1 MSNPESIRI
10 DNDIH
15 ILNDGFWSFKLYTE
29 QLIYK
34 EIESVFEFYATPN
47 NLNLITPKFLN
58 FKILGKKVDTT
69 SEGMIFQ
76 YRLNLHKIPIF
87 WKSKIEEWN
96 PPLKFVDKQLI
107 GPYLKWRHQHHFES
121 IGKNT
126 KVIDIVDYIVPG
138 GSLIHNL
145 FVKKDLINIFNY
157 RKEALNRIFNQVR

>member
-1 MSNPESIRI
+1 MSENESIELSNKI
-10 DNDIH
+10 NIYNNG
-15 ILNDGFWSFKLYTE
+15 LWSYKLETE
-29 QLIYK
+29 QLIK
-34 EIESVFEFYATPN
+34 SNIKKVFDFYATPK
-47 NLNLITPKFLN
+47 NLNLITPPFLN
-58 FKILGKKVDTT
+58 FKILGNKVSRT

-107 GPYLKWRHQHHFES
+107 GPYLKWHHQHHFEK
-121 IGKNT
+121 INNYT

-157 RKEALNRIFNQVR
+157 RKEALNKIFN

>member
-1 MSNPESIRI
+1 MSNPESIRT
-10 DNDIH
+10 DDEIH
-15 ILNDGFWSFKLYTE
+15 IFNDGFWSFKLYTE
-29 QLIYK
+29 QLIQK
-34 EIESVFEFYATPN
+34 DIESVFEFYATPN
-47 NLNLITPKFLN
+47 NLNLITPEFLN
-58 FKILGKKVDTT
+58 FKILGNKVSRT

-76 YRLNLHKIPIF
+76 YRLHLHKIPIF

-107 GPYLKWRHQHHFES
+107 GPYLKWHHQHHFEK
-121 IGKNT
+121 INNYT